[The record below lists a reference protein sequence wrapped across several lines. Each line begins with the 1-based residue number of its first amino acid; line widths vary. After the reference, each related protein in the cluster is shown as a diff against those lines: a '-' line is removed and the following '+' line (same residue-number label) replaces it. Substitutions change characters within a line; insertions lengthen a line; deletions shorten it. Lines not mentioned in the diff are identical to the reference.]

1 MTALDITFPARDGYR
16 LAGTLYE
23 PKAENGVVVLIGSA
37 TSIPRG
43 YYCKFANFLCA
54 QGFTVL
60 THDFRDTGG
69 SVDPHWKGRTASYRA
84 WAEEDMAGAIDWLR
98 GAYPGVRLICI
109 GHSGAGAIFGLVP
122 NNWRVQGLLAV
133 GAPYAYWG
141 HWDRPD
147 TTSKI
152 RMWLLSHVLLPL
164 ATHILGH
171 YPGWFLGA
179 AKWPK
184 GVALEWARWARNP
197 HFFVNKRG
205 QPLRKYFRS
214 YEGKVR
220 FYSFS
225 DDLTIAPPHAVANVA
240 GLYSKADVEVLY
252 RKPRDYINREIGH
265 YGFFRSAMQRTA
277 WVEVVEWLNGFKRN
291 SVEKPESI
299 PVDFSQRSPAPCQ
312 RGH

>member
-1 MTALDITFPARDGYR
+1 MAILDITFPAHDGYR

-23 PKAENGVVVLIGSA
+23 PNIENGVVVLIGSA

-43 YYCKFANFLCA
+43 YYYKFASFLCA

-60 THDFRDTGG
+60 THDFRGTGD
-69 SVDPHWKGRTASYRA
+69 SIDPYWKGRAASYRV

-98 GAYPGVRLICI
+98 ATYPGARLTCI

-122 NNWRVQGLLAV
+122 NNWRVQGLLAIA
-133 GAPYAYWG
+133 APCAYWG
-141 HWDRPD
+141 DWDRLD
-147 TTSKI
+147 ITSKV
-152 RMWLLSHVLLPL
+152 RMWLLSHVVLPL
-164 ATHILGH
+164 VTPILGH

-205 QPLRKYFRS
+205 HPLRKYFRS

-225 DDLTIAPPHAVANVA
+225 DDLIIAPPHAVANVA
-240 GLYSKADVEVLY
+240 SLYSKADVEILY
-252 RKPRDYINREIGH
+252 RKPRDYINRAIGH
-265 YGFFRSAMQRTA
+265 YGFFRSAMQKTA
-277 WVEVVEWLNGFKRN
+277 WVEVTDWLCGFKCV
-291 SVEKPESI
+291 SAEKPK
-299 PVDFSQRSPAPCQ
+299 PAKVDFPKIPSPAWQ
-312 RGH
+312 SSY